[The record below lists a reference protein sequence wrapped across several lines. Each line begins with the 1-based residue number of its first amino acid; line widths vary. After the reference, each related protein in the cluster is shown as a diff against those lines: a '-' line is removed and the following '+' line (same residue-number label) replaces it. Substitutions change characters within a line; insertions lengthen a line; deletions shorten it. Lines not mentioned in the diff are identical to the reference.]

1 MRKITLAVFVYL
13 LVAGPWPSASWGQS
27 HQGNELD
34 GVPSSI
40 SAGIQPAKITLGEVE
55 DVILAPLG
63 ISLPARIDTGA
74 EISSL
79 DARDVAV
86 RNNHAEFKLGNRYGG
101 SRLQLPFVG
110 WRYVRTSMGTERRPV
125 VEVSICLGP
134 KLFRTHATL
143 RDRSAMGYPFLI
155 GRSALNGSFLVD
167 PSRSRA
173 AQPNCPVGALASN
186 QPEQSV
192 KD

>member
-1 MRKITLAVFVYL
+1 MRKITLAVFFW
-13 LVAGPWPSASWGQS
+13 LVFAAPWPSASWGHS
-27 HQGNELD
+27 HQGNGLD
-34 GVPSSI
+34 GVQSPI
-40 SAGIQPAKITLGEVE
+40 SAESQPAKITLGEVE

-74 EISSL
+74 DISSL

-86 RNNHAEFKLGNRYGG
+86 RNNLAEFKLGSRYGG
-101 SRLQLPFVG
+101 SRVQLPFVG
-110 WRYVRTSMGTERRPV
+110 WRYVRTSMGTEKRPV

-134 KLFRTHATL
+134 KLFRTQATL
-143 RDRSAMGYPFLI
+143 RDRSAMAYPFLV

-167 PSRSRA
+167 TSRSRA
-173 AQPNCPVGALASN
+173 AQPVCPVGSLASN
-186 QPEQSV
+186 HPAQSV

>member
-1 MRKITLAVFVYL
+1 MRNITLTAFFWFL
-13 LVAGPWPSASWGQS
+13 FAAPLPNASWGQS
-27 HQGNELD
+27 HQGNTLD
-34 GVPSSI
+34 GVESPNSPRS
-40 SAGIQPAKITLGEVE
+40 QPAKITLGEVE

-86 RNNHAEFKLGNRYGG
+86 RNNRAEFKLGNRYGG
-101 SRLQLPFVG
+101 SQFQLPFVG
-110 WRYVRTSMGTERRPV
+110 WRYVRTSMGTEKRPV

-143 RDRSAMGYPFLI
+143 RDRSAMGYPFLV

-173 AQPNCPVGALASN
+173 AQPNCPVGSLASN
-186 QPEQSV
+186 HPAQSV